1 LVEIEISAPPAAAK
15 AESPDGKLWPGDR
28 VWEKILKT
36 FQDDPEGFSRSNQ
49 RLEY

>member
-1 LVEIEISAPPAAAK
+1 LVEIQISVLPEAAK
-15 AESPDGKLWPGDR
+15 AESPGGKLWPDDR

-36 FQDDPEGFSRSNQ
+36 FQDDPEGFSRLNQ